1 MTKLRDQLIRIQK
14 KNYCKN
20 VNLIRESSGYNPGIK
35 IYEKEYLHYLKA
47 YEEISNKTELIQK
60 VLTADLIYHGDYHT
74 LKQSQH
80 SVLRILREI
89 EDKRDIILCLEMFH
103 GRDQKHIDQFMA
115 GELSEKIFLERID
128 YAKKWPFHWGNWS
141 PIISF
146 CRGKHIPILG
156 INTEIDNVKG
166 IKRLR
171 KRDQYSASII
181 AKALIKNP
189 GKLIYIVDGDYHISP
204 NHLPKNVEKLLKL
217 LDEPAKTIFIFQ
229 NAENLYWKLCSEK
242 LEESDVLKI
251 DGNKYCVMN
260 TMPANKIQSYVN
272 WLEYSRD
279 AYFPVHQDWED
290 DAFEDRGQM
299 VHEMVTTLAKIL
311 DLDFPLDALDKLTI
325 YYPSNLDFM
334 EFVHSTPEFKGRL
347 QLIRSKIKKE
357 EGFLLEYEVAGENA
371 YLIYLANSNINMAAE
386 EATHF
391 LNVVLRGPLKKAVS
405 AFDGFY
411 RNVITECLGFF
422 GSKFINEKRKSHS
435 ENSIRMFLGQ
445 EKRGELKHT
454 GQEILQVGSYILQ
467 HFYLQRKT
475 SDATEF
481 IKKFFLQYNS
491 QSAVTRMFSTQLG
504 YILGNKL
511 YYALKNGKFS
521 LRKVQ
526 SYFRDSFDEPT
537 EAFNCYLEISN
548 RVKKVKQG
556 SRF

>member
-146 CRGKHIPILG
+146 CRG
-156 INTEIDNVKG
+156 
-166 IKRLR
+166 
-171 KRDQYSASII
+171 
-181 AKALIKNP
+181 
-189 GKLIYIVDGDYHISP
+189 
-204 NHLPKNVEKLLKL
+204 
-217 LDEPAKTIFIFQ
+217 
-229 NAENLYWKLCSEK
+229 SEK

-454 GQEILQVGSYILQ
+454 GQEILQVGS
-467 HFYLQRKT
+467 
-475 SDATEF
+475 
-481 IKKFFLQYNS
+481 
-491 QSAVTRMFSTQLG
+491 AVTRMFSTQLG